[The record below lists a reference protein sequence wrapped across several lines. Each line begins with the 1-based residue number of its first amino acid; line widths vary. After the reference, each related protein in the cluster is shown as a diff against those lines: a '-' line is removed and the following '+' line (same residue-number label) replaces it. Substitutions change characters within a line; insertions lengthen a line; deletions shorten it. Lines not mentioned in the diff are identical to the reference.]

1 MRYNATFVECSWRF
15 FASFF
20 STICVRQGFRVFSA
34 LIFYVYGI
42 NQKHER
48 IMRMSSSSFFR
59 SAGTLVVVI
68 ALIVI
73 VQHLLTQRSD
83 SFSPSPSPP
92 MYGTFKSQAITNL
105 PSAAQ
110 NALNF
115 IPQGNGNTFTVATLV
130 ESAAQLTAWEGS
142 NDFPGWSHGNQ
153 LAIARTHGTRC
164 QTPMG

>member
-1 MRYNATFVECSWRF
+1 
-15 FASFF
+15 
-20 STICVRQGFRVFSA
+20 
-34 LIFYVYGI
+34 
-42 NQKHER
+42 
-48 IMRMSSSSFFR
+48 MSSSSFFR

-92 MYGTFKSQAITNL
+92 RYGTFDSQAIANL

-130 ESAAQLTAWEGS
+130 ESAANLTVWEGS
-142 NDFPGWSHGNQ
+142 NDFPGKIVVSPAPHGATEINWQ
-153 LAIARTHGTRC
+153 LPAHTGLGAKPQWVDLRISADGTLLW
-164 QTPMG
+164 TENGWADSILP